1 MSDIKPP
8 LNAHTYTLKGQEYNV
23 STLGSDSK
31 DDSLNALSVQVD
43 GSHYKLPIQPIE
55 FIYKNK
61 LDFIEGNIVKYIC
74 RNKKDEDQIKK
85 WKKIEHYA
93 QLKLQFLLDK

>member
-1 MSDIKPP
+1 MSDNKPS
-8 LNAHTYTLKGQEYNV
+8 LNAHTYNLKGVEYNV

-55 FIYKNK
+55 FIYKNE